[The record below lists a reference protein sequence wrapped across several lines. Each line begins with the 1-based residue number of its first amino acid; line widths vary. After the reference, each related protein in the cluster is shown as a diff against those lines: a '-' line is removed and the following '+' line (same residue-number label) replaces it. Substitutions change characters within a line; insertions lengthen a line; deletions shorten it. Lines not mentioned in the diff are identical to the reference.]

1 MLNPNSLSFDI
12 SSVHSSIDKPEP
24 PAGKPIASNISR
36 DGLTLSWSGSAYDGG
51 SRITGYIIETCKTTD
66 RGKWNRV
73 TRTTSTS
80 HVIRDLEPDV
90 ELLFRVSAENAHGVS
105 DAGDVTDS
113 ILTVDASVDGDDVFS
128 DGKHPD
134 SDGKFLN

>member
-1 MLNPNSLSFDI
+1 M
-12 SSVHSSIDKPEP
+12 
-24 PAGKPIASNISR
+24 
-36 DGLTLSWSGSAYDGG
+36 
-51 SRITGYIIETCKTTD
+51 
-66 RGKWNRV
+66 
-73 TRTTSTS
+73 
-80 HVIRDLEPDV
+80 

-134 SDGKFLN
+134 SDGKFLNWDWQSLYSMATIFKHGGPSRDTYLSGRVGL